1 MPNATTEDVLNNLG
15 LLEDNG
21 NLKAAALLLFT
32 KNPKRYFPGVEFK
45 IGRFHTTESDLI
57 IQDAIGGNIL
67 QMPEKVIEALK
78 SKYLVSP
85 IHYEGMQRIEALE
98 MSESQSNGAQWK
110 KSLLPAMVNSMMAV
124 RVAVAMAVRVAVAI
138 AVTKGVSVEALL
150 PPKLSLKDKKL

>member
-67 QMPEKVIEALK
+67 QMPEKVMEALK

-85 IHYEGMQRIEALE
+85 IHYEGMQRIETLEIPEKALRE
-98 MSESQSNGAQWK
+98 
-110 KSLLPAMVNSMMAV
+110 
-124 RVAVAMAVRVAVAI
+124 AI
-138 AVTKGVSVEALL
+138 LRMPSS
-150 PPKLSLKDKKL
+150 KLAS